1 MNENKDILVILEGED
16 VAISRHSASL
26 LVEGARLTREA
37 GGNLHAVFIGQA
49 AQSVPRDAGAYGAKT
64 LYRGDGNTA
73 GYDPAAYQRLFDH
86 LLPEL
91 QPGLVLA
98 LASST
103 CVDLLPRLAYRHQAP
118 LVTNCADIEI
128 TADGTLE
135 FLRPVQNGRFFA
147 HVSCPGNGLKLA
159 TVLPECLADAE
170 VQGERMADVIS
181 LVLPGVS
188 QAGPIRVTGFVPAD
202 HRSID
207 ISEAQVIVAVGRG
220 LGGKEQLASA
230 EALADRLGA
239 AIGGTR
245 PMVDMRV
252 LPYERQIGQTGKRV
266 SPKLIILCG
275 ISGAV
280 EFSQGIKGGGKRIAI
295 NVDPNAPALKSA
307 DLGIV
312 GDCRVLLPQLI
323 SSLDNLAGKAAP
335 KTTAPAAR
343 PAGGNIA

>member
-16 VAISRHSASL
+16 GAISRHSASL
-26 LVEGARLTREA
+26 LVEGSRLTREA
-37 GGNLHAVFIGQA
+37 GGNLHAVFIGPS
-49 AQSVPRDAGAYGAKT
+49 AQSVPKDAGAYGAKT
-64 LYRGDGNTA
+64 LYRAEGKTA
-73 GYDPAAYQRLFDH
+73 VYDPATYRRIFDK
-86 LLPEL
+86 LLSEL

-98 LASST
+98 LTSST
-103 CVDLLPRLAYRHQAP
+103 CSDVLPRLAYRFQAP

-128 TADGTLE
+128 TADGTLK
-135 FLRPVQNGRFFA
+135 FLRPVQNGRLFA
-147 HVSCPGNGLKLA
+147 HVRCPDNGLKLA

-170 VQGERMADVIS
+170 VQSERMADVIS
-181 LVLPGVS
+181 LVLAGVS
-188 QAGPIRVTGFVPAD
+188 NASPIRVTGFVPAD

-266 SPKLIILCG
+266 SPKLIFLCG

-280 EFSQGIKGGGKRIAI
+280 EFTQGIKGGGKRIAI
-295 NVDPNAPALKSA
+295 NVDRNAPALKSA

-312 GDCRVLLPQLI
+312 GDCRVLLPQLLTSI
-323 SSLDNLAGKAAP
+323 DNLAGKAAP
-335 KTTAPAAR
+335 KPAAPAAR
-343 PAGGNIA
+343 SAGGNIS